1 MILNWDERGLN
12 NLKALLMLGCCW
24 KEGHTVYLPKDYEF
38 KHSIPDFFSDF
49 VQIKSS
55 ESRSSCWHLLNACPA
70 WNTSSDFL
78 GDTRWHHVLLWPCFA
93 KSLFCYC
100 LFFAKQAVEKNHI
113 KCLTRHLT
121 WVIFPH
127 SPDCPPHKIMGLWAE
142 LHGHFQPAGHLSLFR
157 GFPGFDSRILEVSGN
172 LNGSVIV
179 EL

>member
-1 MILNWDERGLN
+1 
-12 NLKALLMLGCCW
+12 MLGCCW

-55 ESRSSCWHLLNACPA
+55 ESHSFCWHLLNACPA

-78 GDTRWHHVLLWPCFA
+78 GLQHMNRGDIKWHHTLLWPCFA

-121 WVIFPH
+121 WDIFPH
-127 SPDCPPHKIMGLWAE
+127 SPWLSNPQDYGREGQNYMEIYSLLGTSHPLE
-142 LHGHFQPAGHLSLFR
+142 DFQGWT
-157 GFPGFDSRILEVSGN
+157 PGSWRSFAT
-172 LNGSVIV
+172 
-179 EL
+179 

>member
-1 MILNWDERGLN
+1 
-12 NLKALLMLGCCW
+12 MLGCCW
-24 KEGHTVYLPKDYEF
+24 KEGHRVYLPKDYEF

-55 ESRSSCWHLLNACPA
+55 ESHSSCWHLLNACPA

-78 GDTRWHHVLLWPCFA
+78 GLQHTNRGDTRWHHILLWPCFA

-113 KCLTRHLT
+113 KCLTRYLT

-142 LHGHFQPAGHLSLFR
+142 LHGHLQPAGHLSLFR
-157 GFPGFDSRILEVSGN
+157 GFPGFDSRILEVFCN
-172 LNGSVIV
+172 LNGSVIL